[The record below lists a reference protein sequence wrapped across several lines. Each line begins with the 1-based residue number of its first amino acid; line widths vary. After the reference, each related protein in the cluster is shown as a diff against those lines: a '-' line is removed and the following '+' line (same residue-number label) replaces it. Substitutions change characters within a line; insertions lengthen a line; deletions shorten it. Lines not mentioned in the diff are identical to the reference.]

1 MQTLAGRAA
10 APAAESGP
18 SATDLSEVH
27 ASSVVTLETALIT
40 ALSEAGPVGP
50 GDAWAPEA
58 LQAWRE
64 GTAGSAGSAGAVQA
78 EEAERP
84 RTVSTDVHA
93 PGLASLAAALS
104 HSEARTSATELSA
117 VRPRLQPLTR
127 HTAMAAELRPFTCSS
142 PMLDTDAR
150 ASSEAPTSPF
160 SVLSEGQAPRAA
172 LNTDARVSH
181 NLSPPPAMH
190 TAASTP
196 EARGDSAAVVPATL
210 PDLDAH

>member
-1 MQTLAGRAA
+1 MYSSPPAKARAPTPPSAGGVLAPQEVDASSPAEVVGQTLAGRAA

-64 GTAGSAGSAGAVQA
+64 GTAGSAGAVQA

-84 RTVSTDVHA
+84 QTVSTDVHA

-142 PMLDTDAR
+142 PMLDTEAR

-160 SVLSEGQAPRAA
+160 SVHSEGQAP
-172 LNTDARVSH
+172 
-181 NLSPPPAMH
+181 
-190 TAASTP
+190 
-196 EARGDSAAVVPATL
+196 
-210 PDLDAH
+210 

>member
-50 GDAWAPEA
+50 GDAWAPED

-64 GTAGSAGSAGAVQA
+64 GTAGSAGAVQA

-84 RTVSTDVHA
+84 RTAWPIRSGEGEEGPDEH
-93 PGLASLAAALS
+93 PP
-104 HSEARTSATELSA
+104 HPELLE
-117 VRPRLQPLTR
+117 PKWLL
-127 HTAMAAELRPFTCSS
+127 
-142 PMLDTDAR
+142 
-150 ASSEAPTSPF
+150 
-160 SVLSEGQAPRAA
+160 
-172 LNTDARVSH
+172 
-181 NLSPPPAMH
+181 
-190 TAASTP
+190 
-196 EARGDSAAVVPATL
+196 
-210 PDLDAH
+210 